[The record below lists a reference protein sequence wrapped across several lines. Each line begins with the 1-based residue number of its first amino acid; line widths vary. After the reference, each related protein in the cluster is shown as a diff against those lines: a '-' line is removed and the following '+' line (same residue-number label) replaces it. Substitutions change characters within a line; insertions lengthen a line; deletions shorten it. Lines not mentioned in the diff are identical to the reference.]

1 METKKLSDLEKE
13 LKVGEKLEFKGAFNN
28 PEPSDFYV
36 KVGKDLYVKVKL
48 DEYLLIGKDF
58 YDGQGK

>member
-1 METKKLSDLEKE
+1 MEKE
-13 LKVGEKLEFKGAFNN
+13 LQDGEKLEFRVEFNKQ
-28 PEPSDFYV
+28 EKADFYV